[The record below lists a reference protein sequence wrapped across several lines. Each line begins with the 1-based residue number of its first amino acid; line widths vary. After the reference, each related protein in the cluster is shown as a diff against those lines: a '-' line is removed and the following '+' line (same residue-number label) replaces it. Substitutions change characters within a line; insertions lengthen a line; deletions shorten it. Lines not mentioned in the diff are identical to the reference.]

1 MSLSPEET
9 AALQRALELA
19 ADPSAPPGPNPRVG
33 CVVLAADGSVAGEGF
48 HRGAGTAHAE
58 AVALQ
63 VSGNRAR
70 GGTAVVTLEPC
81 RHVGRTGPCTQELI
95 RSGVARVI
103 YAVQDPGGES
113 SGGAE
118 ELRSAGIEVIRAE
131 GSLADQAQE
140 FLTPWIFAM
149 SHPRPYVTLKVASS
163 LDGRVAAVDGSSR
176 WITGPAARADVH
188 HVRSQVDAIV
198 IGTGT
203 ARIDDPS
210 LTARHD
216 DGTLMAHQ
224 PLRVII
230 GESDLAPDAR
240 LRAARP
246 GEGEVLHFRSHDI
259 DHVLRLLHERSV
271 RHVLVEGGPT
281 LSAAFIA
288 GGFVDRVE
296 WYTAPVL
303 FGSGVSAV
311 GDLGIANIA
320 QAYRLRMVRV
330 EALGQDAKIV
340 AVVDS
345 EWVGESPR
353 QEA

>member
-1 MSLSPEET
+1 MSLMPGES

-19 ADPSAPPGPNPRVG
+19 AHPEAPPGPNPRVG
-33 CVVLAADGSVAGEGF
+33 CVVLDAQGSVVGEGF
-48 HRGAGTAHAE
+48 HRGAGTPHAE
-58 AVALQ
+58 VVALQ
-63 VSGNRAR
+63 ESGNRSR

-95 RSGVARVI
+95 RAGLARVI
-103 YAVQDPGGES
+103 YAVKDPGGES
-113 SGGAE
+113 SGGAD
-118 ELRSAGIEVIRAE
+118 ELRSAGIEVIQASGPE
-131 GSLADQAQE
+131 ADQVQE
-140 FLTPWIFAM
+140 FLTPWIYAM
-149 SHPRPYVTLKVASS
+149 THARPYVTLKIAST

-176 WITGPAARADVH
+176 WITGPIARADVH

-203 ARIDDPS
+203 ARVDDPA
-210 LTARHD
+210 LTARHE

-230 GESDLAPDAR
+230 GSSDLPPTAR
-240 LRAARP
+240 LRGALP
-246 GEGEVLHFRSHDI
+246 GESEILHLRSRDI
-259 DHVLRLLHERSV
+259 EDALRVLHERSV

-281 LSAAFIA
+281 LAAAFVR
-288 GGFVDRVE
+288 GGYVDRVE

-303 FGSGVSAV
+303 FGSGISAV
-311 GDLGIANIA
+311 GDLGVSSID

-330 EALGQDAKIV
+330 EALGQDAKII
-340 AVVDS
+340 AVVDAES
-345 EWVGESPR
+345 IGESPR